1 MRKNKISKAISIFL
15 LTSSLLYAETP
26 NNNNNS
32 NDSQEFKDLLTEYY
46 KNCQP
51 KGDFYSD
58 THRGW
63 FYKEYCD
70 NLKEKINQAQKNMQ
84 QKQAQVKKK
93 QQNQQSQQ
101 NQYVKKQ
108 KTPVEI
114 IKENLDNPEFWKN
127 NPDVWKWLKDDK
139 ILSQIDQKTFRE
151 VMDKVIYYS
160 ALDSDNEEKIS
171 TAVYMIDF
179 SRRMSM
185 NFAKGYTQYIVK
197 NQQFNIVNRGGDSSW
212 SYRQTQKIKEE
223 KLKRFIEERL
233 NRFGLM
239 FFGEADCP
247 YCQEQ
252 VSILGYLKEKYPNI
266 YIYAIT
272 KNPNECQF
280 FIMNYP
286 NIFNR
291 CSQAPQAFEKFN
303 IQIYPTIF
311 LYYEYGG
318 KKEVMPITAG
328 LEQLN
333 NVESAIVDALYR
345 IEYGKPFNPAE
356 FY

>member
-1 MRKNKISKAISIFL
+1 MRKKKLLKTIGILL
-15 LTSSLLYAETP
+15 LTSSLLHAETP
-26 NNNNNS
+26 NNNS
-32 NDSQEFKDLLTEYY
+32 EDPQEFRDLLTEYY
-46 KNCQP
+46 KNCTSN
-51 KGDFYSD
+51 GDFYTD

-63 FYKEYCD
+63 FYKEHCD
-70 NLKEKINQAQKNMQ
+70 NLKEKINQIQKSIQ
-84 QKQAQVKKK
+84 QKQTQTKKK
-93 QQNQQSQQ
+93 QQNQ
-101 NQYVKKQ
+101 YAKKP

-127 NPDVWKWLKDDK
+127 NPDIWKWLKNDN
-139 ILSQIDQKTFRE
+139 ILSQIDQKTFKE

-160 ALDSDNEEKIS
+160 ALDSNNEEKIS

-179 SRRMSM
+179 SRRMSI
-185 NFAKGYTQYIVK
+185 NFAKAYTQYIVK
-197 NQQFNIVNRGGDSSW
+197 NQQFNLVNRGGDSSW

-223 KLKRFIEERL
+223 KLKRFVEERL

-252 VSILGYLKEKYPNI
+252 VSILGYLKQKYPNL
-266 YIYAIT
+266 YIYAVT
-272 KNPNECQF
+272 KDPNECQF
-280 FIMNYP
+280 FITNYP

-291 CSQAPQAFEKFN
+291 CSQAPQAFKKFN

-311 LYYEYGG
+311 IYYEYGG
-318 KKEVMPITAG
+318 KKEAIPITAG
-328 LEQLN
+328 LEPLN
-333 NVESAIVDALYR
+333 NVEHAIIDALYR
-345 IEYGKPFNPAE
+345 IEHGKPFNSAE

>member
-1 MRKNKISKAISIFL
+1 MRKKKISKAISIFL
-15 LTSSLLYAETP
+15 LTSSLLYAETSD
-26 NNNNNS
+26 NNNNS
-32 NDSQEFKDLLTEYY
+32 DDSQEFKDLLTEYY
-46 KNCQP
+46 QNCQP

-58 THRGW
+58 AHRGW
-63 FYKEYCD
+63 FYKEYCE
-70 NLKEKINQAQKNMQ
+70 NLKEKIDQAQKNTQ
-84 QKQAQVKKK
+84 QKPQAKKK
-93 QQNQQSQQ
+93 QQNQ
-101 NQYVKKQ
+101 YTKKQ
-108 KTPVEI
+108 KTPTEKTPVEI
-114 IKENLDNPEFWKN
+114 IKENMDNPEFWKN
-127 NPDVWKWLKDDK
+127 NPNVWKWLKDDK
-139 ILSQIDQKTFRE
+139 ILSQIDQKAFRE

-160 ALDSDNEEKIS
+160 ALDSNNEEKIS

-185 NFAKGYTQYIVK
+185 NFAKGYTQYIVQ
-197 NQQFNIVNRGGDSSW
+197 NQQFNLVNRGGDSSW
-212 SYRQTQKIKEE
+212 SYRQTQKIKGE

-233 NRFGLM
+233 NKFGLM

-252 VSILGYLKEKYPNI
+252 VSILGYLKEKYPNL
-266 YIYAIT
+266 YIYAVT

-280 FIMNYP
+280 FIMSYP

-303 IQIYPTIF
+303 IQIYPTMF
-311 LYYEYGG
+311 LYYEYAG
-318 KKEVMPITAG
+318 KKEVVPITAG

-333 NVESAIVDALYR
+333 NVESAIIDALYR
-345 IEYGKPFNPAE
+345 IEYGRPFNPAE

>member
-1 MRKNKISKAISIFL
+1 MMKKIKISKVIASIL
-15 LTSSLLYAETP
+15 LTSSLLYAETSS
-26 NNNNNS
+26 NDNNS
-32 NDSQEFKDLLTEYY
+32 SNAQEFKDLLTEYY
-46 KNCQP
+46 QNCQQ

-70 NLKEKINQAQKNMQ
+70 NLKEKIDQAQKNMQ
-84 QKQAQVKKK
+84 QKQTQMKQK
-93 QQNQQSQQ
+93 QQNQ
-101 NQYVKKQ
+101 YTKKQ

-114 IKENLDNPEFWKN
+114 IKENMDNPDFWKN
-127 NPDVWKWLKDDK
+127 NPNVWKWLKDDN

-160 ALDSDNEEKIS
+160 ALDSNNEEKIS

-185 NFAKGYTQYIVK
+185 NFAKGYTQYIVQ
-197 NQQFNIVNRGGDSSW
+197 NQQFNLVNRGGDSSW

-266 YIYAIT
+266 YIYAVT

-280 FIMNYP
+280 FIITYP
-286 NIFNR
+286 NVFNR
-291 CSQAPQAFEKFN
+291 CSQAPQSFEKFN
-303 IQIYPTIF
+303 IQIYPTMF

-318 KKEVMPITAG
+318 KKEVVPITAG

-333 NVESAIVDALYR
+333 NVESAIIDALYR
-345 IEYGKPFNPAE
+345 VEYGRPFNPAE